1 MGRMNRTTRATQ
13 STKASLECT
22 STGTSDLADARSFAL
37 RLLSYRGRSEAE
49 LARRLRE
56 KGYTQDLAVT
66 LIIELTR
73 DGYLNDKRFAT
84 ELAASRVRNKHWGT
98 IKIAS
103 ELRAKGIDRE
113 TINGVVAGFR
123 GLSEQKAAELA
134 LEKWLNKTIGY
145 RHTSP
150 SPPLEAE
157 LEARCRRH
165 LKSRGFPP
173 SVINSTIVNYRV
185 KYKVNYREDH
195 PEKINRGDRSVQEN
209 SATDLNS
216 EDEIV

>member
-1 MGRMNRTTRATQ
+1 MSHMNRTTRATQ
-13 STKASLECT
+13 STQATKVSPECT
-22 STGTSDLADARSFAL
+22 PIGTNDPADARDFAL
-37 RLLSYRGRSEAE
+37 RLLSYRGRSETE

-56 KGYTQDLAVT
+56 KGYTQDLIDT
-66 LIIELTR
+66 LIIELTQNGCL
-73 DGYLNDKRFAT
+73 DDKKFST

-113 TINGVVAGFR
+113 TINCVLAELK
-123 GLSEQKAAELA
+123 GLTEEKAAELA
-134 LEKWLNKTIGY
+134 LEKWLNKTRGY
-145 RHTSP
+145 GHSSS
-150 SPPLEAE
+150 SPPLEAA
-157 LEARCRRH
+157 LEGRCRRH

-173 SVINSTIVNYRV
+173 SVINSTII
-185 KYKVNYREDH
+185 NYREDH
-195 PEKINRGDRSVQEN
+195 SEKFKRGDRSVQEN